1 MAALR
6 EALPPLPIT
15 WADNRGNQGR
25 SVGFTADGRPVTSN
39 PGCCR
44 RQAALEIA
52 QRLPNSSTLITEPS
66 FGRSSR

>member
-25 SVGFTADGRPVTSN
+25 SVGFTADGRPVTQI
-39 PGCCR
+39 R
-44 RQAALEIA
+44 AAAEDKPPWKLLNA
-52 QRLPNSSTLITEPS
+52 CQTAVR
-66 FGRSSR
+66 

>member
-25 SVGFTADGRPVTSN
+25 SVGFTADGRPVHLKSGLLPKTS
-39 PGCCR
+39 
-44 RQAALEIA
+44 
-52 QRLPNSSTLITEPS
+52 RLGNCSTPAKQQYVDH
-66 FGRSSR
+66 